1 MDEEIEIKV
10 TKAELGLIHLAI
22 CELMDKKAGTELDR
36 NDLVHNQLI
45 DLRNKIITIAKSLE

>member
-1 MDEEIEIKV
+1 MDEEIKIII
-10 TKAELGLIHLAI
+10 TRGELGLLYQAV

-45 DLRNKIITIAKSLE
+45 DLKNKIQTIAKSVE

>member
-1 MDEEIEIKV
+1 MDEEIKIII
-10 TKAELGLIHLAI
+10 TRGELGLMNLAI

-45 DLRNKIITIAKSLE
+45 DLRNKIITIAKSIE

>member
-1 MDEEIEIKV
+1 MDEEIKIKV
-10 TKAELGLIHLAI
+10 TKSELGLIHLSI

-45 DLRNKIITIAKSLE
+45 DLRNKIITIAKSIE